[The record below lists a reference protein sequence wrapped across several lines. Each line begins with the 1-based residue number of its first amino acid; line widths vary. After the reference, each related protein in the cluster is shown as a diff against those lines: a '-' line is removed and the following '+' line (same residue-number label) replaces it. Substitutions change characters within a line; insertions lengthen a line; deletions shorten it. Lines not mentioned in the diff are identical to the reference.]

1 MLLMLIVRVIDRMV
15 GATLALSTPDAR
27 ALRLTVL
34 MLMLT
39 VALLGVLM
47 LMLTAAWT
55 GGAP

>member
-1 MLLMLIVRVIDRMV
+1 MLLMLIVRVIDRVV
-15 GATLALSTPDAR
+15 GATLALSAPDAR

-39 VALLGVLM
+39 AALLGVLV
-47 LMLTAAWT
+47 LILAVAWT